1 MADEPEE
8 LKLDAYYDVASADD
22 ECRGGSPSCLAG
34 PLTAISFVYISAM
47 PALVGFEVVAVD
59 FCVL

>member
-1 MADEPEE
+1 M
-8 LKLDAYYDVASADD
+8 DAYYDVASADY

-47 PALVGFEVVAVD
+47 PPPMGFDVVAVD
-59 FCVL
+59 FRVL